1 MSPELPPTA
10 TTASAPARPLRR
22 DAQRNRD
29 SLLAAARA
37 VFAEHG
43 MQASLEQVAK
53 RAGVAIGTLY
63 NHFPARLDLVQEVF
77 AGKLATWVA
86 AAEQALSMDD
96 AWEGLCLFL
105 ETMCELQA
113 RDRGFNDFASIRL
126 PENACLAGQQ
136 TRIHDL
142 GVRIVERA
150 QEQGRLRPDLAP
162 EDLAFIIWSHSRI
175 IEATDGIAPH
185 AWRRHLYLMLDGFR
199 AERAHPLPEP
209 PLTPTQLYRAMLR
222 LGGADD
228 STD

>member
-1 MSPELPPTA
+1 MSPELAPAA
-10 TTASAPARPLRR
+10 TTAPAPARPLRR

-29 SLLAAARA
+29 SL
-37 VFAEHG
+37 
-43 MQASLEQVAK
+43 
-53 RAGVAIGTLY
+53 
-63 NHFPARLDLVQEVF
+63 
-77 AGKLATWVA
+77 VA

-150 QEQGRLRPDLAP
+150 REQGRLRPDLVP
-162 EDLAFIIWSHSRI
+162 EDLAFI
-175 IEATDGIAPH
+175 
-185 AWRRHLYLMLDGFR
+185 
-199 AERAHPLPEP
+199 
-209 PLTPTQLYRAMLR
+209 
-222 LGGADD
+222 
-228 STD
+228 

>member
-1 MSPELPPTA
+1 MVTEPAPAP
-10 TTASAPARPLRR
+10 TTASVPARPLRR

-29 SLLAAARA
+29 SLSAAARA

-43 MQASLEQVAK
+43 MEASLEQVAK

-63 NHFPARLDLVQEVF
+63 NHFPARLDLVQEAF
-77 AGKLATWVA
+77 ADKLAIWVA
-86 AAEQALSMDD
+86 AAEHALNMDD

-126 PENACLAGQQ
+126 PEGACLAGQQ

-142 GVRIVERA
+142 GARIVERA
-150 QEQGRLRPDLAP
+150 REQGRLRPDLVP
-162 EDLAFIIWSHSRI
+162 EDLAFVIWSHSRI

-199 AERAHPLPEP
+199 AEHAHPLPEP
-209 PLTPTQLYRAMLR
+209 PLTPEQLYRAMLR
-222 LGGADD
+222 LGGVD
-228 STD
+228 

>member
-1 MSPELPPTA
+1 MPPEPAPDP
-10 TTASAPARPLRR
+10 TTASARPLRR

-96 AWEGLCLFL
+96 AWDGLCLFL
-105 ETMCELQA
+105 ET
-113 RDRGFNDFASIRL
+113 
-126 PENACLAGQQ
+126 
-136 TRIHDL
+136 
-142 GVRIVERA
+142 
-150 QEQGRLRPDLAP
+150 
-162 EDLAFIIWSHSRI
+162 
-175 IEATDGIAPH
+175 
-185 AWRRHLYLMLDGFR
+185 
-199 AERAHPLPEP
+199 
-209 PLTPTQLYRAMLR
+209 
-222 LGGADD
+222 
-228 STD
+228 

>member
-1 MSPELPPTA
+1 MPPDRAPAA
-10 TTASAPARPLRR
+10 TPASAPVRPLRR

-29 SLLAAARA
+29 SLLAAARI
-37 VFAEHG
+37 VFAENG

-77 AGKLATWVA
+77 AGKLATWVT
-86 AAEQALSMDD
+86 AAEQALRMND

-126 PENACLAGQQ
+126 PEHACLAGQQ
-136 TRIHDL
+136 ARIHDL
-142 GVRIVERA
+142 GVRIVERTR
-150 QEQGRLRPDLAP
+150 EQGSLRSDLVP
-162 EDLAFIIWSHSRI
+162 EDLAFVIWSHSRI

-199 AERAHPLPEP
+199 AESAHPLPEP
-209 PLTPTQLYRAMLR
+209 PLTPEQLYRAMLR
-222 LGGADD
+222 LGG
-228 STD
+228 TDTD

>member
-1 MSPELPPTA
+1 MPPDRAPAA
-10 TTASAPARPLRR
+10 TPASASARPLRR
-22 DAQRNRD
+22 DAQRNRE

-37 VFAEHG
+37 MFAEHG

-63 NHFPARLDLVQEVF
+63 NHFPTRLDLVQEVF
-77 AGKLATWVA
+77 AGKLATWIA
-86 AAEQALSMDD
+86 AAEQALSMDN
-96 AWEGLCLFL
+96 AWDGLCLFL

-126 PENACLAGQQ
+126 PKNACLAGQQ
-136 TRIHDL
+136 TRVHDL

-150 QEQGRLRPDLAP
+150 REQGRLRADLVP
-162 EDLAFIIWSHSRI
+162 EDLAFVIWSHSRI

-209 PLTPTQLYRAMLR
+209 PLTPEQLYRAMLR
-222 LGGADD
+222 LGGGD

>member
-1 MSPELPPTA
+1 
-10 TTASAPARPLRR
+10 
-22 DAQRNRD
+22 
-29 SLLAAARA
+29 
-37 VFAEHG
+37 
-43 MQASLEQVAK
+43 
-53 RAGVAIGTLY
+53 VAIGTLY

-86 AAEQALSMDD
+86 AAEQALTMDD
-96 AWEGLCLFL
+96 AWDGLCLFL

-142 GVRIVERA
+142 GVGIVERA
-150 QEQGRLRPDLAP
+150 QEQGRLRPDLVP
-162 EDLAFIIWSHSRI
+162 EDLAFVIWSHSRI

-199 AERAHPLPEP
+199 AEHAHPLPEP
-209 PLTPTQLYRAMLR
+209 PLTPQQLYRAMLR
-222 LGGADD
+222 LGGADNG
-228 STD
+228 TD

>member
-1 MSPELPPTA
+1 MA
-10 TTASAPARPLRR
+10 ARPLRR

-29 SLLAAARA
+29 SLLATARV

-77 AGKLATWVA
+77 AGKLTTWAA

-96 AWEGLCLFL
+96 AWGRSVPVPGNHVR
-105 ETMCELQA
+105 TAQA

-142 GVRIVERA
+142 GMRIVERA
-150 QEQGRLRPDLAP
+150 REQGRLRPDLMS

-175 IEATDGIAPH
+175 IDATDGIAPH

-199 AERAHPLPEP
+199 AERATHSPNRP
-209 PLTPTQLYRAMLR
+209 
-222 LGGADD
+222 
-228 STD
+228 

>member
-1 MSPELPPTA
+1 MSPERAPVATA
-10 TTASAPARPLRR
+10 TAAAAPVRRLRR

-77 AGKLATWVA
+77 AGKLAIWVA

-150 QEQGRLRPDLAP
+150 REQGRLRPDLVP
-162 EDLAFIIWSHSRI
+162 EDLAFVIWSHSRI

-222 LGGADD
+222 LGG
-228 STD
+228 TD

>member
-1 MSPELPPTA
+1 MAPEPAPAA
-10 TTASAPARPLRR
+10 TSASARARPRRR

-29 SLLAAARA
+29 SLLAAARV

-86 AAEQALSMDD
+86 AAEQALSLDD
-96 AWEGLCLFL
+96 GWDGLCLFL

-126 PENACLAGQQ
+126 PETACLAGQQ

-150 QEQGRLRPDLAP
+150 REQGHLRPDLVP
-162 EDLAFIIWSHSRI
+162 EDLAFVIWSHSRI

-199 AERAHPLPEP
+199 AEHAHPLPEP

-222 LGGADD
+222 LGGTDN